1 MYVLCTTAETAV
13 LLARMIRAGRIPN
26 LYRTEAVAVEAWQS
40 QPSPMR
46 TRYRIW
52 RIVGSCAVSF
62 KRVDRK
68 PHQQGEPQCN

>member
-1 MYVLCTTAETAV
+1 MYVLCTTAETA
-13 LLARMIRAGRIPN
+13 LKLARMIRAGSIPN
-26 LYRTEAVAVEAWQS
+26 LYRTEAMAVEAWRA
-40 QPSPMR
+40 QPMPMQ

-52 RIVGSCAVSF
+52 YIVGSCAVSI